1 MARRIARAVSRLGK
15 CGVFHHYSPQTWTD
29 TWIVQARKAASLAE
43 QYAPV
48 DTDADAKLEREAREE
63 ERIITSTCDELGVKM
78 FEVRRVVLYANESA
92 TKLTLRR

>member
-1 MARRIARAVSRLGK
+1 M
-15 CGVFHHYSPQTWTD
+15 
-29 TWIVQARKAASLAE
+29 QARKAASLAE

-78 FEVRRVVLYANESA
+78 FEVRRLSS
-92 TKLTLRR
+92 TLMNLQLNSPCADKS